1 MNSLKKLFVSN
12 ILIAGLA
19 SSFVNPCSADGNKSL
34 ICSQDSKQKSK
45 EKNKNDSQK
54 INDLKPEK
62 KEDELDN
69 GLLKSL
75 PEEKYSFLN
84 TVGQKLAS
92 IKNLSGKQI
101 LKILVAT
108 SGLASS
114 LVLANYIL
122 RKTNIFG
129 IKSTEQITKEEL
141 QNKTSKENLSNENSE
156 IRETNP
162 KDIGQNV
169 IEGENS
175 TATSQGTTSNE
186 NIKNQETKSESIEKN
201 DVKSE
206 ESSAT
211 KNMQS
216 GKEDKKK
223 DVTENR
229 GGEKSNTKPLGVRR
243 AESTLLCYGLFM
255 VIYLYGVVVAALVES
270 EIRNEKKVTPCIAL
284 SWLDVI
290 GRSVTKLVANN

>member
-1 MNSLKKLFVSN
+1 MSSLKKLVVSS
-12 ILIAGLA
+12 ILMAGLA
-19 SSFVNPCSADGNKSL
+19 SSFVNPCCAVKNKSL
-34 ICSQDSKQKSK
+34 VCLEGKKQKSK
-45 EKNKNDSQK
+45 EKDNKNFQK
-54 INDLKPEK
+54 TDKLKLEK
-62 KEDELDN
+62 KKVELEN

-84 TVGQKLAS
+84 TVKQKLEP
-92 IKNLSGKQI
+92 IKNLSEKQI
-101 LKILVAT
+101 LKILVAA

-114 LVLANYIL
+114 LVVANYIL

-129 IKSTEQITKEEL
+129 NKITEQVTKEEL
-141 QNKTSKENLSNENSE
+141 QNKTSEENMNDKNSK
-156 IRETNP
+156 IQGIKS
-162 KDIGQNV
+162 KDAGKNDV
-169 IEGENS
+169 KGEDS

-211 KNMQS
+211 KNMQPS
-216 GKEDKKK
+216 KENNNE

-229 GGEKSNTKPLGVRR
+229 GGEKSNNKPLGFRR

-270 EIRNEKKVTPCIAL
+270 EIRNEKKVTSWIAL
-284 SWLDVI
+284 SWFDVI